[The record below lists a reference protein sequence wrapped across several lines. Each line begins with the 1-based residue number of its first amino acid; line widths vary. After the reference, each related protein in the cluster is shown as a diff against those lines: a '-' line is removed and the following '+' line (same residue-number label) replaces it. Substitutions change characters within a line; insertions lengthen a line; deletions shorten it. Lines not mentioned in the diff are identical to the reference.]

1 MIGGAPW
8 VQRRHFE
15 AHQGDQG
22 SGQIFVGGE
31 GADSLFLIQT
41 EWLEQLEFLS
51 VLSI

>member
-22 SGQIFVGGE
+22 LGQIFVGGE

-41 EWLEQLEFLS
+41 EQLEQLEFLS
-51 VLSI
+51 I